1 LNVKLKLKLV
11 PFLLV
16 AFLLAVV
23 LSNLCGA
30 ATTKELVS
38 QNELIRNNTFDDG
51 VGLPWHICETYP
63 ADADFEI
70 KDGKYY
76 VTINNKGT
84 DRWDVQF
91 RHRKLVIEQGHTY
104 TVKFTVTATKN
115 CQIYPKIGDQ
125 SEPYNE
131 YWHYGQWEKIQLTA
145 NQPLTISQTFTMNS
159 ATAKTCEFAFHL
171 GGDCATSSLPYT
183 ISFDN
188 IYLTDPQFPGYE
200 ADEPEPTNAVRV
212 NQVGY
217 FPNFEKK
224 ATLVSD
230 ATQPVAW
237 KLINSGGQEVAS
249 GETEPLGMQSASGD
263 NCHLIDFSSFT
274 TPGKGYILKADGA
287 ESMEFDIGTDLYSEM
302 KYKAIKYYYHNRSGI
317 EIKLPY
323 CEESQLARPAGH
335 PSDVMPNASGTWY
348 NESYTLDV
356 TGGWYDA
363 GDHGKYVVNGG
374 ISVWTMMNQYER
386 ALVNGGSALAAFAD
400 STMNIPE
407 SGNNIPDILDESRWQ
422 IEVMLKMQV
431 PSGYTYAGMVHHKA
445 HDERW
450 TGLAIRPD
458 QDPMDRYLQPPSTAA
473 TLNMAATA
481 AQASRLWKDYDA
493 TFANECLSAAETAWK
508 AALAHPD
515 IFANMGQQ
523 VGGGAYG
530 DDYVKDDFYW
540 AACELFVT
548 TGDSEYLDYIQNSP
562 HYLEMPVKMTHGE
575 AALGI
580 CGCFDWGNTA
590 GLGTLTL
597 ALVPSSL
604 PEADVA
610 TAKEN
615 IQSAAATFVAI
626 SDDEGYGSPITESPL
641 TLTDGTITGYPWGS
655 NSFIANEAIV
665 MCYAY
670 EFSKDAKYL
679 NGALQ
684 AMDYLLGRNPNVQSY
699 ITGYGENPLENPHHR
714 FWAYQCDES
723 FPKPPAGCMSG
734 GPNSGLQDPWV
745 LGSGWKPGGFPAQKC
760 FMDNIESWSTNEI
773 TINWNAP
780 FAWLAAYLDEQ
791 AGGGVTPT
799 ATPTQSPIITQSPTA
814 TPTAT
819 ATVTATA
826 TKTPTV
832 SPTPSASTISGK
844 FSVSYTQ
851 SDWGSGATVS
861 ITIKNNGTTAIDGWK
876 LAFAFAGNQQIT
888 NIWCGS
894 FTQSGK
900 TVTISNASFNG
911 AIPAGGSV
919 SFGFNIS
926 YSGTNTK
933 PSAFTV
939 NGTAATTN

>member
-1 LNVKLKLKLV
+1 MKIKLKLLPV
-11 PFLLV
+11 
-16 AFLLAVV
+16 LLAVFLVTAV
-23 LSNLCGA
+23 LSGLVGA
-30 ATTKELVS
+30 APTKEMVS
-38 QNELIRNNTFDDG
+38 VGELIRNNTFDDG

-70 KDGKYY
+70 KNGKYY
-76 VTINNKGT
+76 VTINNKGAE
-84 DRWDVQF
+84 RWDVQF

-104 TVKFTVTATKN
+104 TVKFTVTATKD
-115 CQIYPKIGDQ
+115 CLIYPKVGDQ

-131 YWHYGQWEKIQLTA
+131 YWHYGQWEKIRLTA
-145 NQPLTISQTFTMNS
+145 NKPVTISETFTMNS

-183 ISFDN
+183 ITFEN
-188 IYLTDPQFPGYE
+188 IYLSDPRFPGYE
-200 ADEPEPTNAVRV
+200 AEEPEPTNAIRV

-217 FPNFEKK
+217 YPNLEKK

-230 ATQPVAW
+230 SNSPVAW
-237 KLINSGGQEVAS
+237 QLVDHNGRTVAS
-249 GETEPLGMQSASGD
+249 GKTTPLGMQSASGD
-263 NCHLIDFSSFT
+263 NCHLIDFSEFKTAGS
-274 TPGKGYILKADGA
+274 GYKLVANAA
-287 ESMEFDIGTDLYSEM
+287 ESMEFDIGTDLYSAM
-302 KYKAIKYYYHNRSGI
+302 KYQAIKYFYHNRSGI

-323 CEESQLARPAGH
+323 CEEAQWARPAGH
-335 PSDVMPNASGTWY
+335 PSDIMPNVPGTWY
-348 NESYTLDV
+348 KASYNLDV

-386 ALVNGGSALAAFAD
+386 ALLNGATAAAAFGD
-400 STMNIPE
+400 GKMNIPE

-422 IEVMLKMQV
+422 MEVMLKLQV
-431 PSGYTYAGMVHHKA
+431 PSGTYAGMAHHKA

-473 TLNMAATA
+473 TLNLAATA
-481 AQASRLWKDYDA
+481 AQASRLWKEYDA
-493 TFANECLSAAETAWK
+493 TFASKCLSAARTAWK

-515 IFANMGQQ
+515 IFASMGQQ

-548 TGDSEYLDYIQNSP
+548 TGDSEYLDYIQSSE

-590 GLGTLTL
+590 GLGTLSL
-597 ALVPSSL
+597 ALGHNSL

-610 TAKEN
+610 IARKN
-615 IQSAAATFVAI
+615 IQTAADTFIMI
-626 SDDEGYGSPITESPL
+626 SDNEGYGSPIEESPQII
-641 TLTDGTITGYPWGS
+641 TSGQITGYPWGS

-665 MCYAY
+665 MCFAY
-670 EFSKDAKYL
+670 EFSKDTKYL

-684 AMDYLLGRNPNVQSY
+684 AMDYLMGRNPNLQCYV
-699 ITGYGENPLENPHHR
+699 TGYGENPLENPHHR
-714 FWAYQCDES
+714 FWAYQCDPA
-723 FPKPPAGCMSG
+723 FPKAPAGCLSG

-780 FAWLAAYLDEQ
+780 LAWLTAYLDEQ
-791 AGGGVTPT
+791 AGGGVVVTPTSSATQIATPTRSAT
-799 ATPTQSPIITQSPTA
+799 ATPTRTVTA
-814 TPTAT
+814 TPTR
-819 ATVTATA
+819 TVTT
-826 TKTPTV
+826 T
-832 SPTPSASTISGK
+832 PTPSPSGTTGRC
-844 FSVSYTQ
+844 SVAYAMN
-851 SDWGSGATVS
+851 DWGNGATVS

-876 LAFAFAGNQQIT
+876 LQFNFAGNQKIT
-888 NIWCGS
+888 NSWCAS
-894 FTQSGK
+894 FTQSGQA
-900 TVTISNASFNG
+900 VTINNANFNG
-911 AIPAGGSV
+911 EIPVGGTV
-919 SFGFNIS
+919 NFGFNIS
-926 YSGTNTK
+926 YSGSNAK
-933 PSAFTV
+933 PAGFTV
-939 NGTAATTN
+939 NGQTCLVE